1 MALLLGIDAGSTVTK
16 SVLFDLDGRIV
27 ASASTRVPLSYPH
40 PQHVERD
47 QDALWAAVV
56 STVREALDHAGA
68 DGADVLAVGVTS
80 HGDGVYLLDES
91 GRPTRPGIMSLDTRA
106 LDIVQRW
113 DATGVAD
120 AALELTGQRPW
131 PSAPVA
137 LLAWLS
143 EHEPEVME
151 RTAWALPA
159 KDMLK
164 HRLTGL
170 VGTEPTEASLSFTN
184 VRSQVYDDEVTALF
198 GHPELGALLAPV
210 TPCISVFA
218 TLTPQA
224 AAETGL
230 RAGTPVA
237 AGAHDVDCS
246 ALGTGV
252 VAPGIASVV
261 AGSFSINQ
269 VVSTSPVVG
278 DGWHTRNFVLDQHW
292 MSMSISPTSSA
303 NLEWFTRQLCAD
315 DLERGVRAGDPY
327 GFVEHEVAAVL
338 DDPSDV
344 VFLPFLYGSPLPH
357 DASAV
362 FLGLRA
368 WHSRG
373 HMLRAVMEGIA
384 LTHRLHVDKLATAFP
399 VERVRLTG
407 GASKSAVWSQIFAD
421 ALDRPIEVT
430 DAQES
435 GALGVALLA
444 GVASGAYDSLADA
457 VDRAVRVRQRFEPTT
472 TGSARLSSAY
482 RVFEDALTDLAPLW
496 RKQQ

>member
-16 SVLFDLDGRIV
+16 SVLFDLDGKIV
-27 ASASTRVPLSYPH
+27 ASASTRVALHYPK

-47 QDALWAAVV
+47 QDVLWDAVAA
-56 STVREALDHAGA
+56 TVRDVLARAGV
-68 DGADVLAVGVTS
+68 GGEEVLAVGVTS
-80 HGDGVYLLDES
+80 HGDGVYLVDDT
-91 GRPTRPGIMSLDTRA
+91 GKPTRPGIMSLDTRA
-106 LDIVQRW
+106 LDVVARW
-113 DATGVAD
+113 ENSGVAD

-137 LLAWLS
+137 LLTWLS
-143 EHEPEVME
+143 EHEPETME

-164 HRLTGL
+164 HRLTG
-170 VGTEPTEASLSFTN
+170 VIGTEPTEASLSFTN
-184 VRSQVYDDEVTALF
+184 VRSQAYDDDVTALF
-198 GHPELGALLAPV
+198 GHPEFGDLLAPV
-210 TPCISVFA
+210 TPCMSVFS
-218 TLTPQA
+218 TVTPEA
-224 AAETGL
+224 AAVTGL

-246 ALGTGV
+246 AIGTGV
-252 VAPGIASVV
+252 IAPGTASVV

-269 VVSTSPVVG
+269 VVSTEPVVG
-278 DGWHTRNFVLDQHW
+278 DGWHTRNFVVDRRW

-303 NLEWFTRQLCAD
+303 NMEWFTQQLCAD
-315 DLERGVRAGDPY
+315 DLARGARDGDTY
-327 GFVEHEVAAVL
+327 GFVEREVTAVI

-344 VFLPFLYGSPLPH
+344 IFLPFLYGSPLPH

-368 WHSRG
+368 WHTRG

-384 LTHRLHVDKLATAFP
+384 LTHRIHVDTLASAFP
-399 VERVRLTG
+399 IEQVRLTG

-421 ALDRPIEVT
+421 ALGLPIEIT

-435 GALGVALLA
+435 GALGAALLA
-444 GVASGAYDSLADA
+444 GVAAGAYTSLTDA
-457 VDRAVRVRQRFEPTT
+457 VNRAVRVDQRFDPTPA
-472 TGSARLSSAY
+472 GRARLSSAH
-482 RVFEDALTDLAPLW
+482 RQFEDALTVLAPLW
-496 RKQQ
+496 RKQL